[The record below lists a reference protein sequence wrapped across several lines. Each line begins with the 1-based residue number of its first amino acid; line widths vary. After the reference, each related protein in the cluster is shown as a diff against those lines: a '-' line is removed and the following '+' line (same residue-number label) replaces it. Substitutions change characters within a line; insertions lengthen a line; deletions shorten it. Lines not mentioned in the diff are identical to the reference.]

1 MKNILMGLSGVLFMG
16 LFSFAIAQTGM
27 AGETH
32 GYGGM
37 GGYAGL
43 WVVYGLI
50 KTGVVVFG
58 LWLLLRLTRA
68 VERIAASKS

>member
-1 MKNILMGLSGVLFMG
+1 MKIIFGGLLFA
-16 LFSFAIAQTGM
+16 LFTGAFSLAQAQTGM
-27 AGETH
+27 GGETH

-37 GGYAGL
+37 AGYAGL

-58 LWLLLRLTRA
+58 LWLLLRITRA
-68 VERIAASKS
+68 VERIAGSKP